1 MAFPRIV
8 LALSAFIYAA
18 FGAAFLV
25 APVPMAATVG
35 IQLPEPSAVID
46 FRATYGGFEL
56 GLAAFLAWCLAAP
69 DPSTRLGAG
78 PSTRLGAGPST
89 RLGAGPS
96 TRLGAGPSTRL
107 GAGRVRAGLLVSFL
121 TVAGFG
127 LTRLAGVV
135 LDGPVRQSIYIAL
148 ALEMSGVVLTG
159 LALWQLASKEELT

>member
-96 TRLGAGPSTRL
+96 TRLGAG
-107 GAGRVRAGLLVSFL
+107 RVRAGLLVSFL

>member
-78 PSTRLGAGPST
+78 PSTRLGAG
-89 RLGAGPS
+89 
-96 TRLGAGPSTRL
+96 
-107 GAGRVRAGLLVSFL
+107 RVRAGLLVSFL